1 MGHYAKTI
9 EKDGLTYIGKAKDS
23 SKDQSYFLAQLN
35 EEQVAS
41 CLFPLAE
48 IEKSEVRKI
57 AHELD
62 LDSVMDKKDSTG
74 ICFIGERN
82 FRQFLQNYFPAKKGK
97 IVEGKTGKVLGEH
110 LGVLYYTL
118 GQRHGLG
125 IGGVKGEE
133 DSPLFIYKKDVK
145 NNILYVAHTSDSY
158 LLESD
163 CCYLDSINWIGP
175 KPEGKVEV
183 GVKFRYRQP
192 DQPCTLSFE
201 GEKIRLD
208 YQNHLVKAVTPGQIA
223 AIYDGD
229 RLLGSGIIE
238 SVYRNGKRTDI

>member
-1 MGHYAKTI
+1 MGI
-9 EKDGLTYIGKAKDS
+9 
-23 SKDQSYFLAQLN
+23 
-35 EEQVAS
+35 
-41 CLFPLAE
+41 
-48 IEKSEVRKI
+48 
-57 AHELD
+57 
-62 LDSVMDKKDSTG
+62 
-74 ICFIGERN
+74 
-82 FRQFLQNYFPAKKGK
+82 FPAKKGK

-110 LGVLYYTL
+110 IGVLYYTL

-175 KPEGKVEV
+175 KPEGKIEV